1 MIFVGRLEG
10 MSYEVLGIPIGTVRS
25 RLSRGRNTL
34 RRLVDL
40 NEETESAHEAAQ
52 RRLAFRSD
60 VTASS
65 ALVEDNSALQES

>member
-1 MIFVGRLEG
+1 
-10 MSYEVLGIPIGTVRS
+10 VRS
-25 RLSRGRNTL
+25 RQSRGRNTL